1 MERLL
6 ISRNDKA
13 ISERMADYTHICERI
28 NTAILAVFGTGVR
41 LEDSQ
46 LAKILDADFLTEEAD
61 RQARAE
67 AQQRSSFAFTGASID
82 TRQLCAKLEEV
93 STQISKE
100 VRAVKVRLDYFIFKD
115 GRAALDREKLE
126 ADLVEANSIFAETE
140 EQAEAWRLAQAVK
153 VRLDAYLSFVSKHD
167 VGAPFNFSPV
177 VDADAWGKCGLVIL
191 HKDRTEL
198 DPKALCYIN

>member
-46 LAKILDADFLTEEAD
+46 LAKILDADFITEEAD

-82 TRQLCAKLEEV
+82 TRQLCAKLDEV
-93 STQISKE
+93 ATQIAKE

-115 GRAALDREKLE
+115 GRAALNRERLE
-126 ADLVEANSIFAETE
+126 ADLAEANSIFAETE
-140 EQAEAWRLAQAVK
+140 EQAEAWRLAQAAK
-153 VRLDAYLSFVSKHD
+153 AKLDAYLSFVSKHD
-167 VGAPFNFSPV
+167 VGAPFNFSPI
-177 VDADAWGKCGLVIL
+177 VDADAWGKCGLIML
-191 HKDRTEL
+191 RKDKAEI
-198 DPKALCYIN
+198 DPRALCYIK

>member
-82 TRQLCAKLEEV
+82 TRQLCAKLDEV
-93 STQISKE
+93 ATQIAKE
-100 VRAVKVRLDYFIFKD
+100 VRAVKVR
-115 GRAALDREKLE
+115 REKLE
-126 ADLVEANSIFAETE
+126 ADLTEANSIFAETE
-140 EQAEAWRLAQAVK
+140 EQAEAWQLAQEAK
-153 VRLDAYLSFVSKHD
+153 EKLDAYLSFVSKHD
-167 VGAPFNFSPV
+167 VGAPFNFSPI
-177 VDADAWGKCGLVIL
+177 VDADAWGKCGLIML
-191 HKDRTEL
+191 HKDSAEL
-198 DPKALCYIN
+198 DPKSLCYIK

>member
-1 MERLL
+1 MERQL
-6 ISRNDKA
+6 IFRNDKA
-13 ISERMADYTHICERI
+13 ITERVADYEHIEQRI

-46 LAKILDADFLTEEAD
+46 LAKILDADFLIEEAD

-93 STQISKE
+93 ATQIAKE

-115 GRAALDREKLE
+115 GRATIDKEKLE
-126 ADLVEANSIFAETE
+126 QDLTEANSVYAETE

-153 VRLDAYLSFVSKHD
+153 KKLDAYLSFVSKHD

-177 VDADAWGKCGLVIL
+177 VDADAWGKCGLVML
-191 HKDRTEL
+191 HKDRAEL
-198 DPKALCYIN
+198 DPKALCYIK

>member
-13 ISERMADYTHICERI
+13 ISERVADYAHICEHI

-41 LEDSQ
+41 LDDSQ
-46 LAKILDADFLTEEAD
+46 LVKILDADFITEEAD

-82 TRQLCAKLEEV
+82 TRQLCAKLDEV
-93 STQISKE
+93 ATRIAKE

-115 GRAALDREKLE
+115 GRAALDQEKLQ
-126 ADLVEANSIFAETE
+126 ADLEEANSIYAETE
-140 EQAEAWRLAQAVK
+140 EQAETWRLAQAVK
-153 VRLDAYLSFVSKHD
+153 EKLDAYLSFVSKHLTT
-167 VGAPFNFSPV
+167 APFNFSPI
-177 VDADAWGKCGLVIL
+177 VDADAWGKCGLVML
-191 HKDRTEL
+191 HKDRAEL
-198 DPKALCYIN
+198 DPKSLSCIK

>member
-198 DPKALCYIN
+198 DPKALCYIK

>member
-13 ISERMADYTHICERI
+13 ISERVADYTHICERI
-28 NTAILAVFGTGVR
+28 NTAILAVLGTGVR

-46 LAKILDADFLTEEAD
+46 LAQILDADFLTEEAD

-67 AQQRSSFAFTGASID
+67 AQQRSSFAFTGATID

-115 GRAALDREKLE
+115 GRATLDREKLE

-177 VDADAWGKCGLVIL
+177 VDADAWGKCGLVML

-198 DPKALCYIN
+198 DPKALCYIK

>member
-67 AQQRSSFAFTGASID
+67 SQQRSSFAFTGASID

-93 STQISKE
+93 ATQISKE

-177 VDADAWGKCGLVIL
+177 IDADAWGKCGLVML
-191 HKDRTEL
+191 HKDRAEL
-198 DPKALCYIN
+198 DPKALCYIK

>member
-6 ISRNDKA
+6 IFNNDNA

-126 ADLVEANSIFAETE
+126 ADLVETNSIFAETE

-177 VDADAWGKCGLVIL
+177 VDADAWGKCGLVML

-198 DPKALCYIN
+198 DPKALCYIK

>member
-1 MERLL
+1 MEKLL
-6 ISRNDKA
+6 ISRNDKG
-13 ISERMADYTHICERI
+13 ISERVADYKHICERI
-28 NTAILAVFGTGVR
+28 NTAILAVLGTGVK
-41 LEDSQ
+41 LADSQ

-93 STQISKE
+93 ATQISKE

-153 VRLDAYLSFVSKHD
+153 EKLDAYLSFVSKHD

-177 VDADAWGKCGLVIL
+177 VDADAWGKCGLVML

-198 DPKALCYIN
+198 DPKALCYIK